1 MTGENAQYLGLIIDY
16 KAEDLEED
24 SFITLAPGE
33 TAEAL
38 VNIPALCKSPLYM
51 ASIIEQKLIQAP

>member
-1 MTGENAQYLGLIIDY
+1 M
-16 KAEDLEED
+16 AEDLDED

-38 VNIPALCKSPLYM
+38 VNIPALCK
-51 ASIIEQKLIQAP
+51 